1 MRLSERWAL
10 FRARRRYG
18 SDFLIQARTAA
29 LAGAAA
35 PVSAKPAAAE
45 KPSAPAAPA
54 GSTTT
59 AKPVVPVVPAA
70 KPELFPQQSMRP
82 PAQPNVTTLATRLP
96 SFVPGTWFDA
106 SFTLRWEPLPGQH
119 LRHSRPEEV
128 VKAGAADLVAVVARC
143 ALVTQVEA
151 VQAEANRRLG
161 VRHEFDELVAVVGE
175 VTLSASQAHVDATEE
190 YERLRRAEAIGELRR
205 KIDKEEMEHLRSTAF
220 TDVRTARVW
229 WAYRHPERIHDIAT
243 MDEVFARLCGEDSP
257 SSGLPERFPR
267 AFEEEFST
275 AGELSRANRH
285 PND

>member
-18 SDFLIQARTAA
+18 SDFLIQARTVA
-29 LAGAAA
+29 LASAAA
-35 PVSAKPAAAE
+35 TAPKPVTADK
-45 KPSAPAAPA
+45 PAAPA
-54 GSTTT
+54 PTSTAP
-59 AKPVVPVVPAA
+59 AKPVPAA
-70 KPELFPQQSMRP
+70 KPNPFPQQSMRP

-106 SFTLRWEPLPGQH
+106 SFTLRWESLPGQH

-128 VKAGAADLVAVVARC
+128 VRAGSAELVAVVARC

-161 VRHEFDELVAVVGE
+161 LRHEFDELVAVVGE
-175 VTLSASQAHVDATEE
+175 VTLSASQAHVEATEE

-229 WAYRHPERIHDIAT
+229 WAYRHPERIHEIAS
-243 MDEVFARLCGEDSP
+243 MDEVFARLCGADARLD
-257 SSGLPERFPR
+257 GTF
-267 AFEEEFST
+267 EEFSP
-275 AGELSRANRH
+275 GELSPSNGH
-285 PND
+285 EPS

>member
-18 SDFLIQARTAA
+18 SDFLVQARTAA
-29 LAGAAA
+29 LAGATATA
-35 PVSAKPAAAE
+35 QKPATADKPA
-45 KPSAPAAPA
+45 PSASTAPA
-54 GSTTT
+54 
-59 AKPVVPVVPAA
+59 VPAA
-70 KPELFPQQSMRP
+70 KPNPFPQQSMRP

-106 SFTLRWEPLPGQH
+106 SFTLRWESLPGQH

-128 VKAGAADLVAVVARC
+128 VRAGAAELVAVVARC

-161 VRHEFDELVAVVGE
+161 ARHEFDELVAVVGE
-175 VTLSASQAHVDATEE
+175 VTLSASQVHIEATEE

-205 KIDKEEMEHLRSTAF
+205 KIDKEEMAHLRSTAF

-229 WAYRHPERIHDIAT
+229 WAYRHPERIHEIAS
-243 MDEVFARLCGEDSP
+243 MDEVFARLCGQDVAFSP
-257 SSGLPERFPR
+257 
-267 AFEEEFST
+267 AFEEEFT
-275 AGELSRANRH
+275 PAGELSASNGH
-285 PND
+285 NAG

>member
-29 LAGAAA
+29 LASASATA
-35 PVSAKPAAAE
+35 PKPATAD
-45 KPSAPAAPA
+45 KPAKTASSAPA
-54 GSTTT
+54 T
-59 AKPVVPVVPAA
+59 AKPVPVPEA
-70 KPELFPQQSMRP
+70 KPNPFPQQTMRP

-106 SFTLRWEPLPGQH
+106 SFTLRWESLPGQH

-128 VKAGAADLVAVVARC
+128 VRAGAAELVAVVARC

-161 VRHEFDELVAVVGE
+161 LRHEFDELVAVVGE
-175 VTLSASQAHVDATEE
+175 VTLSASEAHIEATEE

-229 WAYRHPERIHDIAT
+229 WAYRHPERIHEIAS
-243 MDEVFARLCGEDSP
+243 MDEVFARLCGADARF
-257 SSGLPERFPR
+257 SS
-267 AFEEEFST
+267 AFEEEFT
-275 AGELSRANRH
+275 AAAELPPSNGHTPA
-285 PND
+285 